1 MSARWQNQINN
12 NVGIGAACAA
22 CRVKGH
28 DDRVMAALN
37 KTFRSKIKTA
47 IGICNSLA
55 GSRLK
60 PTKADP

>member
-1 MSARWQNQINN
+1 MLARLQNQLNN
-12 NVGIGAACAA
+12 NVDIG
-22 CRVKGH
+22 VVWQGEGSM
-28 DDRVMAALN
+28 MAALN
-37 KTFRSKIKTA
+37 KTFRSKIQTA